1 MNMKTKC
8 DECDGP
14 ISNPSLQK
22 KYCRGGCAQKAR
34 NKKINMIKLLEEYT
48 DKFRTVPSEAELEDY
63 KIKKR
68 YRTMR
73 QKCAVCYSVMD
84 NAPISKIYCSGVCQ
98 RIMYRD
104 KKMKLDEQQFNNA
117 FRDKY
122 GVEPREFEREYY
134 KVHKKLR
141 QIPPEI
147 DNFIDLRISDNRKRR
162 AEIAKSVRSNNEVYE
177 VAYKN
182 WIGLSKVA
190 RAIMAEKI
198 PIRKIADKTNLIA
211 LKDFLERNEI
221 EPTGNQKALFYINQI

>member
-1 MNMKTKC
+1 
-8 DECDGP
+8 
-14 ISNPSLQK
+14 
-22 KYCRGGCAQKAR
+22 
-34 NKKINMIKLLEEYT
+34 MIKLLEEYVNKFGVIPT
-48 DKFRTVPSEAELEDY
+48 EGELENYKITKKFRTQQ
-63 KIKKR
+63 
-68 YRTMR
+68 M
-73 QKCAVCYSVMD
+73 KCAFCYKTIEF
-84 NAPISKIYCSGVCQ
+84 APKNKIYCSSLCRSRAIKVKA
-98 RIMYRD
+98 RS
-104 KKMKLDEQQFNNA
+104 LAWDEFNNA